1 MSIEFIASLATRKL
15 LPGDVIERF
24 VREESGATIVEYAI
38 LVAAVAMAVV
48 ITVAVLGQKLDSSFQ
63 KMVTLMS

>member
-1 MSIEFIASLATRKL
+1 MSIELIVSRATKKL
-15 LPGDVIERF
+15 LPGVVIERF
-24 VREESGATIVEYAI
+24 AREESGATIVEYAI
-38 LVAAVAMAVV
+38 LIAAVAMAVV